1 MTIPITA
8 MTAAICALLLLLTAI
23 DTVRQRLR
31 AKVAFGDAGDARL
44 ISASRSHGNL
54 AEHAPI
60 VLVMMAALEL
70 ARSNHQI
77 LLGAAIV
84 FLVGRVAHIIG
95 LYQPASE
102 KPPLGRQI
110 GVVLTWVVIGNT
122 RGLDASDIGDGQLG
136 TLIEWFQHHPLQ
148 I

>member
-110 GVVLTWVVIGNT
+110 GVVLTWVVLAILAVWTLQTLATGN
-122 RGLDASDIGDGQLG
+122 LG
-136 TLIEWFQHHPLQ
+136 R
-148 I
+148 